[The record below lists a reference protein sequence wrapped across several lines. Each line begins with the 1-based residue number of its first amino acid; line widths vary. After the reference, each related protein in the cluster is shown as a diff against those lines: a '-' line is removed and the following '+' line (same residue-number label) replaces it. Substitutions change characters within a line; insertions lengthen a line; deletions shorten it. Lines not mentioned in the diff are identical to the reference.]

1 MIFVFLGIGC
11 LLLAAGSEIILRG
24 STRLLQHIGVPSIF
38 VSILV
43 VSLALSAPVF
53 SVALQASVR
62 GLSDVALGVIAG
74 SSLTNLLLVLGLGA
88 LLSPLP
94 APPRTVF
101 RDMVVQFAVSL
112 VFLIVLFDRAVT
124 PLIGALLIAAW
135 LCYLVLA
142 VVTELG
148 RPQQTFAIDMRSGGK
163 SLNPALNFLL
173 LALGVAL
180 LFFGARFTTDFA
192 VVAARA
198 LHVPQAS
205 FAATVVAFGTAL
217 PLLGA
222 VVASAQRG
230 HSYAASTKVLA
241 TTIFTLL
248 TVLGVVALTGPLAVA
263 ATLPH
268 FEAPLLSVC
277 TVLVAMLML
286 AGWRLTRWQ
295 GALLLLGYI
304 GYMVSVGMRSGLFH
318 GS

>member
-11 LLLAAGSEIILRG
+11 LLLAAGSEAVLRG
-24 STRLLQHIGVPSIF
+24 GTRLLQLIGVPSNLIS
-38 VSILV
+38 VVL

-53 SVALQASVR
+53 SVALQAAVR
-62 GLSDVALGVIAG
+62 GLPDVALGVIAG
-74 SSLTNLLLVLGLGA
+74 SSLTSLLLVLGLAA

-101 RDMVVQFAVSL
+101 RDMAALFVVSL
-112 VFLIVLFDRAVT
+112 VFLAVLFDRTVT

-135 LCYLVLA
+135 LGYLLLA

-148 RPQQTFAIDMRSGGK
+148 RPQQTFAVDTRNGGT
-163 SLNPALNFLL
+163 SRNPALSLFLL
-173 LALGVAL
+173 GVGVAL

-198 LHVPQAS
+198 LHVPKVS

-222 VVASAQRG
+222 IVASAQRG
-230 HSYAASTKVLA
+230 HSYAASTRVLA
-241 TTIFTLL
+241 TMIFTLL
-248 TVLGVVALTGPLAVA
+248 TVLGVVALTGPLSVA
-263 ATLPH
+263 ATLPR
-268 FEAPLLSVC
+268 FEAPLLAVC
-277 TVLVAMLML
+277 TALVAMLML

-295 GALLLLGYI
+295 GALLLLGYV
-304 GYMVSVGMRSGLFH
+304 GYVVSVGMRSGLFH
-318 GS
+318 A